1 MKLSLKHIAA
11 AAALAL
17 STAASANTL
26 TFEGVTFDLNAGA
39 GSTLEL
45 TLTGVASSTG
55 TWADATFLNA
65 FSLGDIGV
73 TTLSAPTGFV
83 PVVGELNASGTG
95 CTGGDS
101 GKFCFEGHDPV
112 SDLMTYTMTYT
123 GTLDLSA
130 PNLKVL
136 FVDDEGTKVGSLL
149 SATIPIP
156 EPDTYALMIAGLGV
170 IGFIARRRQQQQA

>member
-1 MKLSLKHIAA
+1 
-11 AAALAL
+11 
-17 STAASANTL
+17 
-26 TFEGVTFDLNAGA
+26 
-39 GSTLEL
+39 
-45 TLTGVASSTG
+45 
-55 TWADATFLNA
+55 
-65 FSLGDIGV
+65 
-73 TTLSAPTGFV
+73 
-83 PVVGELNASGTG
+83 
-95 CTGGDS
+95 
-101 GKFCFEGHDPV
+101 
-112 SDLMTYTMTYT
+112 MTYTMTYT

>member
-11 AAALAL
+11 AATLAL
-17 STAASANTL
+17 SSAASANTL
-26 TFEGVTFDLNAGA
+26 TFEGVTFDLAAGA
-39 GSTLEL
+39 GSTLVL
-45 TLTGVASSTG
+45 TMTGVESSTG

-73 TTLSAPTGFV
+73 TTLSAPTGFTLK
-83 PVVGELNASGTG
+83 VGELNASDSG

-101 GKFCFEGHDPV
+101 GKFCFEGHEAV
-112 SDLMTYTMTYT
+112 SDLMSFTMGYT

-149 SATIPIP
+149 SATIPVP
-156 EPDTYALMIAGLGV
+156 EPETYALMLAGLGV
-170 IGFIARRRQQQQA
+170 IGFVARRRRAL